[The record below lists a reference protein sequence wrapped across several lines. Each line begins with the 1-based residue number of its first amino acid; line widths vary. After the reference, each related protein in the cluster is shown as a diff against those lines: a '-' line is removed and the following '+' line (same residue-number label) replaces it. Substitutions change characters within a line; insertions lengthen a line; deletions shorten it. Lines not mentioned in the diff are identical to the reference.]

1 MKEKKLTGLT
11 LCRLIIMI
19 LMIVLSCVS
28 AGIVFTGNIP
38 EGFVVNSQAYK
49 TSVTLYGIAHIA
61 NALALAHGIMYL
73 LKGSGKQA
81 AGYYRTF
88 ILLVALG
95 IVLRLIGTLF
105 YPGFGL
111 SACLMIG
118 ILLMLLALGFVKD
131 LGEQKSWI
139 IFWVLII
146 LEVVLAVVM
155 FDKNEAMS
163 SIAGSLSRL
172 VLDASIGLSLR
183 AKYADKAARGT
194 R

>member
-1 MKEKKLTGLT
+1 MT
-11 LCRLIIMI
+11 LC
-19 LMIVLSCVS
+19 
-28 AGIVFTGNIP
+28 
-38 EGFVVNSQAYK
+38 
-49 TSVTLYGIAHIA
+49 
-61 NALALAHGIMYL
+61 
-73 LKGSGKQA
+73 
-81 AGYYRTF
+81 
-88 ILLVALG
+88 

-105 YPGFGL
+105 YPGFWL
-111 SACLMIG
+111 SACMMIG

-131 LGEQKSWI
+131 LGEQKSRI

-146 LEVVLAVVM
+146 LEAVLAVVM